1 MRADRQAGCRAL
13 QLVILSVL
21 LLYGCGQERPDYP
34 QRQMPQGMM
43 EDGAQLAAGHALFSD
58 KCASCH
64 GKPSEGL
71 SGRAA
76 FFQPPAP
83 DFSETHYRDS
93 DPAYLF
99 WRIEFGK
106 TVEPYLSSG
115 SVMPAWRGLT
125 DREIWQLVAYLKT
138 RAK

>member
-1 MRADRQAGCRAL
+1 MIGAKIFCRHFLCVAIVAAL
-13 QLVILSVL
+13 LI
-21 LLYGCGQERPDYP
+21 YGCTPEQPDYP
-34 QRQMPQGMM
+34 KRQMPEGLM
-43 EDGAQLAAGHALFSD
+43 EDTAQLAAGHELFRD

-64 GKPSEGL
+64 GKPSEGR
-71 SGRAA
+71 SIRAA

-83 DFSETHYRDS
+83 DFTEAHYQEI

-125 DREIWQLVAYLKT
+125 DREIWQLVAYLKART
-138 RAK
+138 E